1 MPLARFWKLFSTCC
15 TIFNSKLCC
24 LGELRFVHTLQV
36 LQTAISYSKFS
47 ATTSLLAPQ
56 GASERLSLPF
66 SFASHMSALVSS
78 YISNTTGL
86 PHPWFLCGQY
96 STDTFTM
103 PMPYRTV
110 LPRGHRAYRGELPA
124 VVVNY
129 CSHAPTEAQ
138 VRTQPRV
145 WSWELQ
151 ATKKQSQHRCK
162 MPPGAEYLTG
172 FPHLGHPRSS
182 PHPHPDLCLAMHM
195 PCVPSKGRTVQRQPQ
210 CLQEHSL
217 IPSLLPHKMFERFS
231 QDQLVTTLDIRLVS
245 QYNKPSFRVP
255 VIELKLPCIR
265 WQRR

>member
-1 MPLARFWKLFSTCC
+1 MLWV
-15 TIFNSKLCC
+15 CC

-86 PHPWFLCGQY
+86 PHPWFLCSQY

-110 LPRGHRAYRGELPA
+110 LPRGHRARRGELPA

-129 CSHAPTEAQ
+129 CSSHWSPSKNTAQGLILGIAGNQKAEPAPLQNAPWSRVFNWLSSPGTPKEFPPSPPRPVFSHAHALCAQQGQDSAEAAP
-138 VRTQPRV
+138 VLAGTLADPIFASTQNV
-145 WSWELQ
+145 WEVFTRP
-151 ATKKQSQHRCK
+151 ACH
-162 MPPGAEYLTG
+162 
-172 FPHLGHPRSS
+172 HPR
-182 PHPHPDLCLAMHM
+182 
-195 PCVPSKGRTVQRQPQ
+195 
-210 CLQEHSL
+210 
-217 IPSLLPHKMFERFS
+217 
-231 QDQLVTTLDIRLVS
+231 
-245 QYNKPSFRVP
+245 Y
-255 VIELKLPCIR
+255 
-265 WQRR
+265 